1 MRLMITTF
9 LLLFLLSGCSAYS
22 SKNVAL
28 MPFSSPVNK
37 NVGQETSDRL
47 AQELVAKGYVVIDR
61 SITSNWV
68 NEASFYSS
76 GLSDEMRQKLKAH
89 NLAAVVYGNI
99 NDFRCDSINSS
110 GSLYSKSL
118 VRCTVSVT
126 AKMTDLV
133 TGRLL
138 WGMTMNDTDE
148 GENLTA
154 MGLMNTMIQKANI
167 IAGIP
172 EPAGQTKQYAQN

>member
-1 MRLMITTF
+1 MRLIITT
-9 LLLFLLSGCSAYS
+9 LLPLLLLSGCSTYS
-22 SKNVAL
+22 GKNVAL
-28 MPFSSPVNK
+28 MPFSSLANK
-37 NVGQETSDRL
+37 NAGQETSDRL

-68 NEASFYSS
+68 NEAAFYNS
-76 GLSDEMRQKLKAH
+76 GLSEEMRQKLKSH

-99 NDFRCDSINSS
+99 NDFKCDSINSS

-154 MGLMNTMIQKANI
+154 MRLMNSMLQKANI
-167 IAGIP
+167 LAALPDPTGKS
-172 EPAGQTKQYAQN
+172 AQYAQN